1 MIYAKEEEF
10 LWEEKYRPQSV
21 DECILPKEIK
31 NIFKDYLSKQQ
42 IPTFL
47 LSGSHGVGKTTIAKA
62 LCREM
67 GAEYIFINGS
77 DEGRSIDVL
86 RTTVM
91 DFASSVSLTDQPKV
105 VIIDEAD
112 YMNPSSVQPALR
124 SFIEEYS
131 SNCRFIFTC
140 NYKNKIIMPLQS
152 RCVVV
157 DFEINKNDRA
167 DLAAQ
172 FFKRM
177 GSILKNE
184 NIEFDPKSLA
194 AIITKYFPDYRKVMK
209 ETQKYSITGKID
221 SGILLDPSNDI
232 YIELFDLM
240 KDKNWKEVRTW
251 VAKNSDSDHQVLFRQ
266 FYDNMIELVQQKSIP
281 VLVDILGEY
290 DYKMAFVADREITI
304 MCALTAI
311 MRECEFK

>member
-1 MIYAKEEEF
+1 
-10 LWEEKYRPQSV
+10 
-21 DECILPKEIK
+21 
-31 NIFKDYLSKQQ
+31 
-42 IPTFL
+42 
-47 LSGSHGVGKTTIAKA
+47 
-62 LCREM
+62 
-67 GAEYIFINGS
+67 
-77 DEGRSIDVL
+77 
-86 RTTVM
+86 
-91 DFASSVSLTDQPKV
+91 
-105 VIIDEAD
+105 
-112 YMNPSSVQPALR
+112 
-124 SFIEEYS
+124 
-131 SNCRFIFTC
+131 
-140 NYKNKIIMPLQS
+140 MPLQS